1 MFVNQKQFLFLSGVI
16 AILSLSACNGIFEE
30 IYDAPQPED
39 TKIYGFVS
47 VDDATHMG
55 RIYIDATD
63 YTEWHYVDLHGK
75 QAITVAVGEEAP
87 EQWDLAVHRYD
98 AKTTGGAV
106 MESAAAGF
114 SMLSA
119 INTIP
124 AEAFVSDKWTTDKIT
139 VDMSQMMDGIIRYAE
154 DWYNPVLS
162 GWLHVDTSTMPPI
175 YTLSGKVYLLRLA
188 DGTFAALRLMNFMND
203 AAVKGFITI
212 DYLYPVQP

>member
-16 AILSLSACNGIFEE
+16 AILSLSACNGILED
-30 IYDAPQPED
+30 IYDAPEPEE
-39 TKIYGFVS
+39 TKIYGFIA
-47 VDDATHMG
+47 VDDNTHTG
-55 RIYIDATD
+55 RIYLDATD
-63 YTEWHYVDLHGK
+63 YTEWHYIDLHGK
-75 QAITVAVGEEAP
+75 SVTTAIVDAETPAN
-87 EQWDLAVHRYD
+87 WDLAIHRYD
-98 AKTTGGAV
+98 AKTNGGAV

-154 DWYNPVLS
+154 DWYNHCLS